1 MNIHTMYIYIY
12 LYIILKHM
20 ILFKIEMI
28 LKNLC
33 IGQLNFG
40 AKINHLGIC

>member
-1 MNIHTMYIYIY
+1 MYIKIYIYI
-12 LYIILKHM
+12 YIILKHI
-20 ILFKIEMI
+20 ILFNIELI

-40 AKINHLGIC
+40 AKINHLDIC